1 MAHAANRLVPEHKK
15 FRRAL
20 AAIWDFVQAL
30 ESSSSDLTLDRIER
44 LEREVGRL
52 KAEVRRG
59 QAPTVVDASNRAED
73 K

>member
-1 MAHAANRLVPEHKK
+1 MAHAANRPVQEHKK

-20 AAIWDFVQAL
+20 AAVWDFVQAL

-44 LEREVGRL
+44 LEREVERV
-52 KAEVRRG
+52 KVEVRRG
-59 QAPTVVDASNRAED
+59 EAPTVADANNRAED

>member
-1 MAHAANRLVPEHKK
+1 MAHATNRLVPEQRK

-20 AAIWDFVQAL
+20 AAIWGFVQAL

-44 LEREVGRL
+44 LEREVGQL

-59 QAPTVVDASNRAED
+59 HAPTGVDADNRTGE